1 MQREDKNGN
10 STQGEKGLATKE
22 KVDET
27 RMGGGGGEER
37 GRWKQSKEQH
47 STKQCS
53 TISGVVGGG

>member
-1 MQREDKNGN
+1 MEAVRRGRREQK
-10 STQGEKGLATKE
+10 K

-27 RMGGGGGEER
+27 RRGVDGVER